1 MKHLVEKLEQ
11 LLELGGIKKD
21 VTFLVIS
28 GIAVICSLLKWNPL
42 PFDMAWVAIVL
53 CGTLRRESADTIAA
67 VTILGVQPVLLTGD
81 HKNAARTIA
90 GELQIREVRANCLP
104 EDKLRYIGVDAAD
117 IALVDDEGKEL
128 PHLVA
133 LSKRM
138 MTTIKPNMTF
148 SMTLNFIA
156 ITLAIIGTLNPVA
169 GALVHN
175 AGSVLVITNS
185 AFLLKWRK
193 K

>member
-1 MKHLVEKLEQ
+1 MKHLMEKLKQ

-53 CGTLRRESADTIAA
+53 SDTLRGESADTIAA
-67 VTILGVQPVLLTGD
+67 LSGLVVQPALLTGD

-90 GELQIREVRANCLP
+90 GELQIREVRASCLP

-117 IALVDDEGKEL
+117 IALVDDEAKEL

-175 AGSVLVITNS
+175 AGSVLVIINS

>member
-1 MKHLVEKLEQ
+1 MKHLMEKLEQ

-53 CGTLRRESADTIAA
+53 SDTLRRESADTIAA
-67 VTILGVQPVLLTGD
+67 VTGLGVQPVLLTGD

-90 GELQIREVRANCLP
+90 GELQIREVWASCLP
-104 EDKLRYIGVDAAD
+104 EDKLRYIAVDAAD

-175 AGSVLVITNS
+175 AGSVLVSTNS